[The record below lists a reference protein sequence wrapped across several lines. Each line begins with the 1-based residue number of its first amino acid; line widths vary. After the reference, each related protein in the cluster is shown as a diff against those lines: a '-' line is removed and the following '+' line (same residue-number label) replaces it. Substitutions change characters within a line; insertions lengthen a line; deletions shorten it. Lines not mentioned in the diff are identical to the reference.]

1 MSQSDRGLV
10 LRARGGDQE
19 AFRELYAA
27 WSRPIL
33 GLLRH
38 LVASDHAKAEDALE
52 ETFVRAFAALG
63 QFDVERPFGPWLK
76 EIARNVV
83 RDSQRAASA
92 PGPGGAAVTAG
103 GAEDALS
110 ALVRREQEE
119 SVLDALVDLPDKE
132 RQVLLLRYR
141 RGFTQPE
148 AAAELRCSRR
158 TIATLQ
164 KSALAHLARI
174 VRERLGKPSSSDS
187 PAEKKETRP

>member
-1 MSQSDRGLV
+1 VSESDRGLV
-10 LRARGGDQE
+10 LRARGGDQD
-19 AFRELYAA
+19 AFRDLYAA

-38 LVASDHAKAEDALE
+38 LFLGDKTKAEDALE

-63 QFDVERPFGPWLK
+63 QFDVERPFGPWVK

-83 RDSQRAASA
+83 RDTQRAQTGPLSREARPEA
-92 PGPGGAAVTAG
+92 P
-103 GAEDALS
+103 EDALS

-141 RGFTQPE
+141 RGYTQPE
-148 AAAELRCSRR
+148 TAAELRCSRR
-158 TIATLQ
+158 TVATLQ
-164 KSALAHLARI
+164 KSALAHLARM
-174 VRERLGKPSSSDS
+174 VRERLGKPD
-187 PAEKKETRP
+187 PTRTKEEEPRP

>member
-1 MSQSDRGLV
+1 MINRDRGLV
-10 LRARGGDQE
+10 LRARGGDQD

-27 WSRPIL
+27 WSKPIL

-38 LVASDHAKAEDALE
+38 LVGGDRAKAEDALE

-63 QFDVERPFGPWLK
+63 QFDVERPFGPWIK

-83 RDSQRAASA
+83 RDAQRAAR
-92 PGPGGAAVTAG
+92 GPEGLPASSGP
-103 GAEDALS
+103 EDALS
-110 ALVRREQEE
+110 ALVKREEEE
-119 SVLDALVDLPDKE
+119 SLLDALVDLPDRE
-132 RQVLLLRYR
+132 RAVLLLRYR

-164 KSALAHLARI
+164 KNALAHLARI
-174 VRERLGKPSSSDS
+174 VRERLGKPD
-187 PAEKKETRP
+187 PAKEPRP